1 MQYQTNF
8 DLPVCRQGLWGILKR
23 WLFSLQALP
32 LWAVFALVAMA
43 NVANVRFA
51 LPGISAAYCVRC
63 ALAGM
68 RRHKTVIVPGP
79 LMAAG
84 MAMSHLVPRG
94 VLIRMAEYQQKRKIS
109 R

>member
-32 LWAVFALVAMA
+32 LWAVFALVAVA

-51 LPGISAAYCVRC
+51 V
-63 ALAGM
+63 ALNEWNGRFFVSLQKVVASHLYEG
-68 RRHKTVIVPGP
+68 VIVF
-79 LMAAG
+79 
-84 MAMSHLVPRG
+84 
-94 VLIRMAEYQQKRKIS
+94 
-109 R
+109 